1 MQSSSCF
8 VYQVVHMA
16 GLIASSSDVL
26 SVVHK
31 LVTSSAADAM
41 PAVAFL
47 LVDGLRH
54 GVSENRGIPFG

>member
-1 MQSSSCF
+1 
-8 VYQVVHMA
+8 MA

-47 LVDGLRH
+47 LVDGLH
-54 GVSENRGIPFG
+54 HCVNENRGIPFG